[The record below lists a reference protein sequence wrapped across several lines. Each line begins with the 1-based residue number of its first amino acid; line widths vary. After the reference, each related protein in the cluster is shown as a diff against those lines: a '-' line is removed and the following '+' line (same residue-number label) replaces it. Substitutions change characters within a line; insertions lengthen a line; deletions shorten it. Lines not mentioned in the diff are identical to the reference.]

1 MKRKTINI
9 CRSVDVDIDID
20 VDITDYTEAF
30 LEECSDEEVISEAVA
45 RGLMSKHNLKID
57 MMSPYEFKRYLC
69 DMLDFGYTVS
79 DDTILAEIKSRIR
92 K

>member
-1 MKRKTINI
+1 MKRKTINV

-20 VDITDYTEAF
+20 VDITEYTEEF
-30 LEECSDEEVISEAVA
+30 LERCSDEEVISEAVA
-45 RGLMSKHNLKID
+45 RGLMSKHDLKID
-57 MMSPYEFKRYLC
+57 LMSPYEFKRHLC

-79 DDTILAEIKSRIR
+79 DEAILAEIGSRIR